1 MKSNPPLPRN
11 KQVDAISWAASK
23 AGTSYGKYMLTL
35 TDKQKQKIYSDY
47 RDYMA
52 TREKEALSYI
62 VETEK
67 NKKRH

>member
-1 MKSNPPLPRN
+1 MNQHPPLPRN

-35 TDKQKQKIYSDY
+35 TDKEKQRIYCDY
-47 RDYMA
+47 RNYLA
-52 TREKEALSYI
+52 ERENEALSYI

-67 NKKRH
+67 KTKHH